1 MAHLYSATV
10 HWQRGGQVY
19 TDRAYSRAH
28 DLIFDGGVT
37 VPGSPAPS
45 VVKPPLS
52 RADAVDPEEM
62 FVAALASCH
71 MLFFL
76 DLASRRG
83 FRIDDYRDD
92 AEGVMTKNER
102 GKLFV
107 STVTLK
113 PRIVWSGDVKPSAD
127 DIHTLHH
134 RAHEECFIANSAR
147 TEIIIAAIPPV
158 YV

>member
-1 MAHLYSATV
+1 MSHLYSATV
-10 HWQRGGQVY
+10 QWRRGDQIY

-62 FVAALASCH
+62 LVAALASCH

-76 DLASRRG
+76 DLASRQG
-83 FRIDDYRDD
+83 FRIDDYRDE
-92 AEGVMTKNER
+92 AEGVMTRNER

-113 PRIVWSGDVKPSAD
+113 PRIVWSGDKKPDSAD
-127 DIHTLHH
+127 IQALHH
-134 RAHEECFIANSAR
+134 RAHEECFIAHSVR
-147 TEIIIAAIPPV
+147 SEIIIADVPPV
-158 YV
+158 FA